1 MKEIICTHKNLK
13 YLYRILQKLYQAL
26 CGGHSER
33 HCHGGLSYS
42 ASLLS
47 DFLKALESQG
57 KSLNRKRRHSQM
69 TVR

>member
-13 YLYRILQKLYQAL
+13 YLYRILQKFYQPL

-47 DFLKALESQG
+47 DFF
-57 KSLNRKRRHSQM
+57 KSSRKSGEITKQKKE
-69 TVR
+69 TFSNDC